1 MNILTLNAGSSSIKY
16 KLFRVDNTAPQ
27 SIVTGLIEGIGEKKS
42 TWHHTFQEK
51 TTVAQCF
58 RSHEEA
64 FDALGQ
70 KLHVEMGHIPI
81 DAIGHRIVHGGCHY
95 FKPTLINDDVLQAI
109 IDLSSLAPIHNP
121 INALGVQFAR
131 KHFPNAN
138 HVALFDSGFHHTLPP
153 HAHTYALAKDIAEQY
168 QIRRYG
174 FHGIN
179 HQHVSR
185 EAARFLKKPIEQ
197 CHFISLHLGNG
208 ASACLVKNGH
218 SVDTSMGMTP
228 LSGLIMGTRCGDI
241 DPAIPLYLQ
250 QQGMS
255 LKDVDALLN
264 KKSGLLG
271 IANDNDMRH
280 LLMRMEEQG
289 DESATRAIDMYVY
302 TIQKTIGAYLS
313 QIPVLDALIFTG
325 GVGENAASIRAK
337 IIEPLAHLGL
347 LIDHNTNHAPSES
360 HCRHI
365 ARDMTPILV
374 IRGDEEHFIAEEVT
388 RLLKE
393 NNV

>member
-16 KLFRVDNTAPQ
+16 KLFRVDNAAPQ
-27 SIVTGLIEGIGEKKS
+27 SILTGLIEGIGEKKS
-42 TWHHTFQEK
+42 SWHHTFQEK

-58 RSHEEA
+58 HSHEEA
-64 FDALGQ
+64 FDALGH
-70 KLHVEMGHIPI
+70 KLHVEMGHLPI
-81 DAIGHRIVHGGCHY
+81 NAIGHRIVHGGCHY
-95 FKPTLINDDVLQAI
+95 FKPTLINDDVLKAI

-131 KHFPNAN
+131 KNFPSAT

-153 HAHTYALAKDIAEQY
+153 YAHTYALAKDVAEEY

-179 HQHVSR
+179 HQYVSH
-185 EAARFLKKPIEQ
+185 EASRFLKKPIEQ

-208 ASACLVKNGH
+208 ASACLVKNGQ
-218 SVDTSMGMTP
+218 SIDTSMGMTP

-250 QQGMS
+250 QKGMS
-255 LKDVDALLN
+255 LKDVDTLLN

-271 IANDNDMRH
+271 IAKDNDMRH
-280 LLMRMEEQG
+280 LLRRMEEQG
-289 DESATRAIDMYVY
+289 DESATRAINMYVY
-302 TIQKTIGAYLS
+302 SIQKTIGAYLS

-337 IIEPLAHLGL
+337 IIEPLTHLGL
-347 LIDHNTNHAPSES
+347 MIDHNTNHAPSES
-360 HCRHI
+360 HCKNI
-365 ARDMTPILV
+365 STDKTPILV
-374 IRGDEEHFIAEEVT
+374 IRGDEEQFIAEEVT
-388 RLLKE
+388 SLLKE
-393 NNV
+393 KNI